1 MSWFSKAQNKEDWS
15 TTPSTLPD
23 TPAPD
28 QLLSGSDG
36 PKPLHA
42 QIAQPPSSR
51 RIIGVNGQCGSD
63 ANASQLTLLLAGGA
77 ARNRYSCDCQAC
89 TRSPV
94 NDHFWQPQRMA
105 GHTVVTLVSSLQ
117 TVYPSQRR
125 VCPSPRDLDKRTQ
138 VRGFP
143 ERLHRV
149 SGPKDAICG
158 MKGTAREPREA
169 NQGKPDS
176 VVCRQECGHF
186 PTREAAPTQILLDA
200 EDSLR
205 GEADQRR
212 TSEISLGGIPSALHH
227 TRKDRLKLRRPL
239 HHSVPRGRV
248 AFLGRSIL
256 SPQDHIPRSSELV
269 EA

>member
-1 MSWFSKAQNKEDWS
+1 MTQECAPATILPPAIDEVAVRLSWFSKAQNKEDWS

-42 QIAQPPSSR
+42 QIAQPPSSK
-51 RIIGVNGQCGSD
+51 RIICVNGQCGSD

-94 NDHFWQPQRMA
+94 NEHFWQPQRMA
-105 GHTVVTLVSSLQ
+105 RHTVVTLVSSLQ

-125 VCPSPRDLDKRTQ
+125 VCPSPRDLDKRTP
-138 VRGFP
+138 VRGFSK
-143 ERLHRV
+143 RLHRV

-169 NQGKPDS
+169 NQGVGLKKA
-176 VVCRQECGHF
+176 R
-186 PTREAAPTQILLDA
+186 
-200 EDSLR
+200 
-205 GEADQRR
+205 RR
-212 TSEISLGGIPSALHH
+212 TVIQCELIELYPNTPPHLGGGTL
-227 TRKDRLKLRRPL
+227 
-239 HHSVPRGRV
+239 PRCM
-248 AFLGRSIL
+248 ADF
-256 SPQDHIPRSSELV
+256 
-269 EA
+269 